1 MRQLLQWMIRL
12 VHLLVIWIDLVSSW
26 LFLFDLVC
34 SQNTDPYQHL
44 GFHNLHHFDCLQFG
58 NAKNYLLTKLL
69 TKIQQGGS
77 FADPFLDLV
86 VFPWDS
92 FGTNLKTR

>member
-44 GFHNLHHFDCLQFG
+44 GFHNLHHFGCLQFG

-77 FADPFLDLV
+77 FADPF
-86 VFPWDS
+86 
-92 FGTNLKTR
+92 